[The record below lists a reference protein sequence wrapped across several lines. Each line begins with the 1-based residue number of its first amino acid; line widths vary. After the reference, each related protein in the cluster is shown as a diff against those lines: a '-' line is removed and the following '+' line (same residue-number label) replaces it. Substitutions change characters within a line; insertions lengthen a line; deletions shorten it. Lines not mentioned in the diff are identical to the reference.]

1 MVTAHGG
8 AGIPVRADHLVEEQ
22 VAALFERVQRDEQRL
37 DVLVNDIS
45 EGEHHDWQPFWK
57 VSLEKGF
64 RALRQGVHSH
74 IITNRCAAPLMVKRR
89 RGLIVEIMEKTGG
102 LYGSWTLARE
112 YGFTDVDGSQPD
124 PSPIWESM
132 PSRRTPI
139 EWTLTR

>member
-1 MVTAHGG
+1 
-8 AGIPVRADHLVEEQ
+8 
-22 VAALFERVQRDEQRL
+22 
-37 DVLVNDIS
+37 
-45 EGEHHDWQPFWK
+45 
-57 VSLEKGF
+57 
-64 RALRQGVHSH
+64 
-74 IITNRCAAPLMVKRR
+74 
-89 RGLIVEIMEKTGG
+89 MEKTGG